1 MTIEQFCELMFSDV
15 LDKDIGKFEDLPKEL
30 KVSKRK
36 DLCGLMLLDKLV
48 PGKADMI
55 LSANHEE
62 VVLSVP
68 LTTIAKRA
76 TEEDVRNLVRC
87 GISISPYAPDLI
99 VVVGH

>member
-1 MTIEQFCELMFSDV
+1 MTIEEFCELMISDV
-15 LDKDIGKFEDLPKEL
+15 LEEDFGKFEDLPKEL

-55 LSANHEE
+55 DSANHEE

-68 LTTIAKRA
+68 LATIAERA
-76 TEEDVRNLVRC
+76 TKEDVRNLTRC
-87 GISISPYAPDLI
+87 GITLSAYAPDLI
-99 VVVGH
+99 IVV